1 MPTEVHSCTE
11 QYTPGTNT
19 VHGKYHTGAGGKLR
33 AIAKGL
39 YITARSTIDRGQVAH
54 TENTT
59 PGCEQSR
66 LKSSVA
72 RSNTYRGHEAHRAT
86 SAQRKERTRTMATA
100 SKGASAA
107 ELTDPA

>member
-39 YITARSTIDRGQVAH
+39 NITARSTIDRGQVAH

-59 PGCEQSR
+59 PGAIPTEVQSCTEQYIPR
-66 LKSSVA
+66 A
-72 RSNTYRGHEAHRAT
+72 RNAQSN
-86 SAQRKERTRTMATA
+86 ERTEERAHENN
-100 SKGASAA
+100 GDG
-107 ELTDPA
+107 EQRR